1 MTCTG
6 GNRKKKFR
14 LSRRNGAGWTSKRCT
29 TVQNKG
35 EDEMADGWDLAAKA
49 RLDFADVLAD
59 LSDEQLK
66 ASTFCEQWN
75 ALEVG
80 GHIVSF
86 IEMSLPTMMFSMA
99 KTGFNIDKAWANN
112 GRKYAAQGADEV
124 VRKIR
129 ANPAKKSAVKAFP
142 AELTVGDVAIH
153 TQDIRRPLG
162 LEGELDPEVLRGA
175 LDMCTSH
182 DKAKLFVPPKDIEG
196 LRLEA
201 TDMDWSY
208 GSGDLV
214 SGTGEALLM
223 AINRRDTRA
232 ELTGDGVAKLP
243 R

>member
-1 MTCTG
+1 
-6 GNRKKKFR
+6 
-14 LSRRNGAGWTSKRCT
+14 
-29 TVQNKG
+29 
-35 EDEMADGWDLAAKA
+35 MADGWDIAAKA

-66 ASTFCEQWN
+66 AETFCDQWN

-99 KTGFNIDKAWANN
+99 KTGFNIDKAWAENA
-112 GRKYAAQGADEV
+112 RKYSAQGQAEV

-129 ANPAKKSAVKAFP
+129 ADPGKKSAVKAFP
-142 AELTVGDVAIH
+142 AELTVADVAVH
-153 TQDIRRPLG
+153 TQDVRRPLG
-162 LEGELDPEVLRGA
+162 IDGA
-175 LDMCTSH
+175 LDPDVVKVALEMCTTNK
-182 DKAKLFVPPKDIEG
+182 KAKMFVPPSDIAG

-208 GSGDLV
+208 GSGELV
-214 SGTGEALLM
+214 SGTGEAILM
-223 AINRRDTRA
+223 AINRRDSRA
-232 ELTGDGVAKLP
+232 DLTGDGVAKLP